1 MSRLHLLSVLSGGL
15 LLLSFFFLASSNLIV
30 QASQPSQAPEIFVK
44 NTIVS
49 TLLAT
54 EGCGKPSPIPAGT
67 SADEALY
74 SGGLVRMFRLHVPR
88 GYLPEQRT
96 PLVLNFHG
104 HGSAAWKQEALSG
117 FSGLADKQ
125 DFLVVYPQGVV
136 GPDSQTGWATGP
148 RKDPTVNDV
157 VFVSNLITYLQTMF
171 CVDPQRIYAT
181 GFSNGG
187 AMTAELACML
197 AGRIAAFAPVSGS
210 YFPLVSGC
218 HPNRPVPILEIHGT
232 ADTVVPYDGSK
243 PLDLPAI
250 AEWLSGWA
258 ARDGCSSQPQVFF
271 QQGHVTGE
279 RWANCD
285 GGATV
290 VHYRVAGEGHVWPGA
305 FPVGNIPPEFDA
317 TDVIWSFFHSCS
329 LPSEGS
335 ILYTK
340 Q

>member
-1 MSRLHLLSVLSGGL
+1 MSRPRLLSALSGGL
-15 LLLSFFFLASSNLIV
+15 LLLSLFLLASSNSIA
-30 QASQPSQAPEIFVK
+30 QASQPLQTSDIFAK

-54 EGCGKPSPIPAGT
+54 KGCGKPSPIPAGT
-67 SADEALY
+67 SADGALY
-74 SGGLVRMFRLHVPR
+74 SGGLVRIYRLHVPR
-88 GYLPEQRT
+88 GYLPTHRT

-125 DFLVVYPQGVV
+125 GFLVVYPQGVV
-136 GPDSQTGWATGP
+136 GPDHQTGWATGP

-157 VFVSNLITYLQTMF
+157 GFVSNLITYLQTMF

-187 AMTAELACML
+187 AMTADLACMM

-210 YFPLVSGC
+210 YFPLLSGC

-232 ADTVVPYDGSK
+232 ADTVVPYEGSQ

-271 QQGHVTGE
+271 QQGNVTGE
-279 RWANCD
+279 RWANCE

-290 VHYRVAGEGHVWPGA
+290 IHYRVAGEGHVWPGA
-305 FPVGNIPPEFDA
+305 LPGGTTPQAFNA

-329 LPSEGS
+329 LPSAGS
-335 ILYTK
+335 VLYTK